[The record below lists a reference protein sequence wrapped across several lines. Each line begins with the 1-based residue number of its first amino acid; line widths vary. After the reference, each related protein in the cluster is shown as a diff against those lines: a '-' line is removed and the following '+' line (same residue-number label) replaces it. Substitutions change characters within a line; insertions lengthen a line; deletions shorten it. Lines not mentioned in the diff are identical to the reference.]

1 MIRKPQPKDAA
12 RAIIKLFAEKGVT
25 VPMALALE
33 TVATVEGYN
42 DWNAMAQLVPGA
54 KEKTTKRTA
63 KIYVGSGKR
72 YRVVELR
79 LSGDPTEDIKDAI
92 NLVVRKYDDEWLFE
106 DRIAALQVVKQRVH
120 KAVKVGKACVVL
132 GLQEYDCDE
141 SGDAVGTVP
150 DIDYVAHTWMSKVT
164 VGAYAPQDVR
174 ETLAVFLK
182 S

>member
-1 MIRKPQPKDAA
+1 MVRKPQPKDAA
-12 RAIIKLFAEKGVT
+12 RAIIKLFAEKGIT

-42 DWNAMAQLVPGA
+42 NWNAMAQLVPGA
-54 KEKTTKRTA
+54 KEKSTKRTA
-63 KIYVGSGKR
+63 TIHIGAGKR

-79 LSGDPTEDIKDAI
+79 LSEDPTEKIKDAT
-92 NLVVRKYDDEWLFE
+92 NLVVRKYDDEWLFK
-106 DRIAALQVVKQRVH
+106 DRIAALQVVSQRVH
-120 KAVKVGKACVVL
+120 NAVKVGEACVVL
-132 GLQEYDCDE
+132 GLQEYVCDE
-141 SGDAVGTVP
+141 SGRAVGTEP
-150 DIDYVAHTWMSKVT
+150 DIDYVAHTWMSNVT